1 MVRVSLT
8 RFAQAVVFACAVA
21 VSPLSAADPAP
32 EVKEKALLPGERI
45 RKVFDQKITIEI
57 TEQPLFLAL
66 NQLREQTKI
75 NFVLDRQTLQNM
87 GQDPEALPVTV
98 KRKDEK
104 VSEVLKAIVKP
115 YNLGY
120 AIIGDTVFVSTDDM
134 AMMRQLKQHI
144 TVDVEKVELAK
155 ALEQLKRETA
165 TNIVLDAKAAKE
177 GKTIVTLQIDDVPL
191 ETAVRLLAEMA
202 GLKVVRNAN
211 VLYVTPRGNANE
223 LRRTGG
229 AQGLL
234 DTDYGDVKN
243 LRISRVRAGGVIIT
257 ETVPGVDSLPLTV
270 PLEPAPPGKTADPDP
285 TPAPK
290 DEGKKP

>member
-1 MVRVSLT
+1 
-8 RFAQAVVFACAVA
+8 
-21 VSPLSAADPAP
+21 
-32 EVKEKALLPGERI
+32 
-45 RKVFDQKITIEI
+45 
-57 TEQPLFLAL
+57 
-66 NQLREQTKI
+66 
-75 NFVLDRQTLQNM
+75 
-87 GQDPEALPVTV
+87 
-98 KRKDEK
+98 
-104 VSEVLKAIVKP
+104 
-115 YNLGY
+115 
-120 AIIGDTVFVSTDDM
+120 M

-165 TNIVLDAKAAKE
+165 TNIVLDAKAVKE

-223 LRRTGG
+223 LRKTGA
-229 AQGLL
+229 AQGIL

-243 LRISRVRAGGVIIT
+243 FRRFRDRLGARANIT
-257 ETVPGVDSLPLTV
+257 DVDEIVPADTLPLTE
-270 PLEPAPPGKTADPDP
+270 PLRPAAGKTGEPDP

-290 DEGKKP
+290 DEEKKP